1 MFKTYP
7 HITRPRLA
15 LVAAL
20 LFALLLPVACTVPGL
35 GSGSANGNLDSDPC
49 LLQQY
54 QNRSWGVVS
63 HMQGAASA
71 LTGRVDALQGSRP
84 SISSNQD
91 ITDTLFALTEFQ
103 SNVQQQLNQMN
114 TTARPPEGAPF
125 VRDVNAAVAQFD
137 TATSLLT
144 EAYVATAN
152 GGTRAATDIAFVARR
167 WMRQGRALLDAANGD
182 LSVLKTYNVNC

>member
-1 MFKTYP
+1 MFETYRR
-7 HITRPRLA
+7 ITRSRLA

-20 LFALLLPVACTVPGL
+20 LLALLVPVACTVPGL
-35 GSGSANGNLDSDPC
+35 GSGANGNLDSDPC

-54 QNRSWGVVS
+54 QNHSWSIVS
-63 HMQGAASA
+63 HMQGAVST

-103 SNVQQQLNQMN
+103 SNVQQQRNQMN
-114 TTARPPEGAPF
+114 VTARPPEGAPF
-125 VRDVNAAVAQFD
+125 VRDVNAAIAQFD
-137 TATSLLT
+137 TATSLLA

-152 GGTRAATDIAFVARR
+152 GGTRAAADIAFVARR

-182 LSVLKTYNVNC
+182 LSVLKTNNVNC